1 MVYLTYYG
9 EHDNPPSAEPRP
21 GQSLIESLVA
31 VNGSPSSSSRPAAV
45 ATAAIEIN
53 GGGTVIHVG
62 DLNAEALLAREP
74 ADDVDA
80 SLEKIRTAG
89 VVVVV
94 TPVYRR
100 TYSGLLKALFDLFEP
115 SALAGIPA
123 VLGATAGH
131 GAESL
136 CIDHGLRPLIA
147 SLDGWSVPTSVYAT
161 HSDFENGAPVEAV
174 RERIGR
180 ALGEAELLAAAGARR

>member
-1 MVYLTYYG
+1 VIG
-9 EHDNPPSAEPRP
+9 N
-21 GQSLIESLVA
+21 LVA
-31 VNGSPSSSSRPAAV
+31 LNGSPSSSSRTAAI
-45 ATAAIEIN
+45 ATAAVEIN
-53 GGGTVIHVG
+53 GAGTVFHIG
-62 DLNAEALLAREP
+62 ELDAEALLARRR

-80 SLEKIRTAG
+80 SLEAIRGADAIFIA
-89 VVVVV
+89 

-123 VLGATAGH
+123 VLAATAGH

-147 SLDGWSVPTSVYAT
+147 SLDGWSVPTAVYAT
-161 HSDFENGAPVEAV
+161 HGDFENGLPVEAIL
-174 RERIGR
+174 ERIGR
-180 ALGEAELLAAAGARR
+180 GLAEAEALHGAGVPR